1 MLLEQSETSHRN
13 VKALAAEVQAVL
25 DQDGVSGEMRQIKEI
40 FDAVGPKCA
49 RQSLYADLAVMGQP
63 AGHDQEPLLANILDA
78 VLFNSSMSI
87 LLHPNGAMPVSG
99 EGVGATLA
107 DWSADAVIMGAYGHS
122 RLREVILG
130 GVTRDMLNRTT
141 IPLLMSH

>member
-1 MLLEQSETSHRN
+1 
-13 VKALAAEVQAVL
+13 
-25 DQDGVSGEMRQIKEI
+25 MRPP
-40 FDAVGPKCA
+40 VTLCRSRRYG
-49 RQSLYADLAVMGQP
+49 
-63 AGHDQEPLLANILDA
+63 A
-78 VLFNSSMSI
+78 VLFNSSMSV
-87 LLHPNGAMPVSG
+87 LLHPNGAMSVSS
-99 EGVGATLA
+99 EGVGATLLAHAA